1 MKKTVCIVN
10 YNTTELTR
18 AAIRSIRKHGDEKVA
33 ILKAFNDQLPN
44 SIKMMEHVTKQN
56 ARWGYTKLTADK
68 GYLLRSKETGQT
80 YQEITVPNPSCFEV
94 IPVEPEKKESKP
106 RTRKSK

>member
-1 MKKTVCIVN
+1 
-10 YNTTELTR
+10 
-18 AAIRSIRKHGDEKVA
+18 
-33 ILKAFNDQLPN
+33 
-44 SIKMMEHVTKQN
+44 MMEHVTKQS

-80 YQEITVPNPSCFEV
+80 YQEITVPNPSSFEV
-94 IPVEPEKKESKP
+94 IPAEPEKKESKP